1 MRRNTKVKQS
11 IYLDNQLNQELQQLA
26 RQQQIP
32 KARVIAFLLEVA
44 LSKQLS
50 WLSSQLRSNQ
60 LYVDQQ

>member
-26 RQQQIP
+26 RQKQIP
-32 KARVIAFLLEVA
+32 KARVITFLLEVA

-50 WLSSQLRSNQ
+50 WPLSQLRSNQ
-60 LYVDQQ
+60 LYIDQQ